1 MSKLSKIRQTKAIR
15 ACTNEEHISMNLPI
29 EPFDAF
35 VNDFYLMDESIA
47 NGSNISAKVVAMAA
61 YQEFSLCFHVLVQG
75 NYLYSDLP
83 ITSLLP
89 RDCEPIVVDLGTGI
103 QFEDN
108 PKVYDLIGP
117 NCPTNSIETF
127 VIPYLKELPVTAYSK
142 NKQPMYFNGQYMFSV
157 DFIDGNE
164 LVHIIKFND
173 YFGVFPN
180 HKCTFNSEVH
190 DLPKLKKN
198 RAMWKRF
205 E

>member
-1 MSKLSKIRQTKAIR
+1 MSKLNKTRQAKAIR
-15 ACTNEEHISMNLPI
+15 ACANEEHINMNLPI
-29 EPFDAF
+29 EPFDVF
-35 VNDFYLMDESIA
+35 INDFYLMDESIA
-47 NGSNISAKVVAMAA
+47 NGSNVPAKVIAMAA
-61 YQEFSLCFHVLVQG
+61 YQDLSLCFHVLVQG

-89 RDCEPIVVDLGTGI
+89 RDCEPLIVDFGVDLH
-103 QFEDN
+103 FEDN

-117 NCPTNSIETF
+117 NCPTHLIEAF
-127 VIPYLKELPVTAYSK
+127 VVPYLRDLPVTAYSK

-180 HKCTFNSEVH
+180 HKCAFNSEIQE
-190 DLPKLKKN
+190 LPKLKKN
-198 RAMWKRF
+198 RFMGKRI
-205 E
+205 